1 MFKGTPKRY
10 SKHVTPDL
18 RRTVA
23 SMGAIKKTAGLNQVD
38 ALVSGKECDVT
49 V

>member
-23 SMGAIKKTAGLNQVD
+23 SMGAVKKTVGLN
-38 ALVSGKECDVT
+38 LGGCLGEWEGM
-49 V
+49 